1 MWLILGVVVIVD
13 SMITQPT
20 SKIQW
25 IVGMVLLGLIPVD
38 SFLTRRRDRG
48 DGRPV

>member
-38 SFLTRRRDRG
+38 RLADRWARRD
-48 DGRPV
+48 DD